1 MKSSL
6 IPDAPSSSIV
16 YSMTSTLA
24 TGTGRAGY
32 QLVLSG
38 FLQDISQFS
47 RFSLIEGSEGMCRD
61 VVYGVFQLS
70 SVSLIEVSE
79 GMRQGFLDFSP
90 GSRHFG
96 VV

>member
-1 MKSSL
+1 
-6 IPDAPSSSIV
+6 
-16 YSMTSTLA
+16 
-24 TGTGRAGY
+24 
-32 QLVLSG
+32 
-38 FLQDISQFS
+38 
-47 RFSLIEGSEGMCRD
+47 MCRD